1 MSRSLRQVVTA
12 PPEIDLVA
20 ATEVGDAVGAIAPCG
35 EGEDVAAPPAA
46 QNVVAG
52 PTIDGVAARP
62 AAERVVA

>member
-20 ATEVGDAVGAIAPCG
+20 ATAVGAIAPCG